1 VQPQQQP
8 QRLDPSMDGG
18 GPGPLNE
25 LQVWGHEGGGG
36 ADAARGQPLPLMQIP
51 VNNKNTFGLA
61 TQNDEVLDLEVKEN
75 VIGAVIGPSGR
86 SIIEMQQFSGARI
99 QISKKGAFS
108 PGTRNRIVTI
118 SGPQQSVATAKFL
131 IEKKVREEDARTK
144 Y

>member
-1 VQPQQQP
+1 
-8 QRLDPSMDGG
+8 MDGG

-25 LQVWGHEGGGG
+25 LQVWGHEGGG